1 MEEKKISRRSFIQG
15 MALGTVAGYFAS
27 AGLSSTVFK
36 KALLPKEKLNQV
48 DIGEIKSLKLKVV
61 SETSWFDNKVFLKD
75 VKDAG
80 GLLVNQYT
88 IPWSIEG
95 VKAGYQG
102 SNLGGY
108 STYIEAT
115 PMDGKVIK
123 IQLDTGWNPEWMEKR
138 FREEGI
144 AEKLGKK
151 EIDFMV
157 LSHEHI
163 DHFFGI
169 EATTKFYP
177 DIPIYIPK
185 GFYQEGYDLLKGK
198 SFPKAHVKNNYPHK
212 GKVTVLDSKKVNIL
226 YPGIALMTFDVP
238 IILRVFGEQAF
249 IFNVKDKGLVLVTGC
264 CHMGIISYMEAVRK
278 KIKGSEKIYAI
289 QGGLH
294 ISPFEDWDPQY
305 DDLILAF
312 NKYGVQKIG
321 ANHCTGY
328 ITAEKMIKAG
338 LPVVKGTARNMTKRD
353 IYLGN
358 GDELA
363 IA

>member
-15 MALGTVAGYFAS
+15 MALGTVAGYFAT
-27 AGLSSTVFK
+27 AGISSTVFK
-36 KALLPKEKLNQV
+36 KTLLPKEKLNQV
-48 DIGEIKSLKLKVV
+48 DIGEIKSLKLKVI
-61 SETSWFDNKVFLKD
+61 SETSWYDNNVWLND
-75 VKDAG
+75 VKQVG

-88 IPWSIEG
+88 IPWTTEM
-95 VKAGYQG
+95 VKSGYKG
-102 SNLGGY
+102 SNLGGF
-108 STYIEAT
+108 STLIEAELA
-115 PMDGKVIK
+115 DGTKKK
-123 IQLDTGWNPEWMEKR
+123 ILLVSGWNSDWMNKR
-138 FREEGI
+138 YNDEGVDVML
-144 AEKLGKK
+144 AKK
-151 EIDFMV
+151 EIEFLV
-157 LSHEHI
+157 QTHEHI

-169 EATTKFYP
+169 ESVTKHYP
-177 DIPIYIPK
+177 DIPIYVPK
-185 GFYQEGYDLLKGK
+185 GFYQEGFDLLKGK
-198 SFPKAHVKNNYPHK
+198 AFPKAKVKNDYPHK
-212 GKVTVLDSKKVNIL
+212 GKLTVLDSSKVNIL

-249 IFNVKDKGLVLVTGC
+249 VFNVKDKGIVLVTGC

-278 KIKGSEKIYAI
+278 KIKGGEKVYAV

-338 LPVVKGTARNMTKRD
+338 LPMVRGTARNMTKRD

-358 GDELA
+358 GDELT

>member
-1 MEEKKISRRSFIQG
+1 MEEKKISRRSLLQG
-15 MALGTVAGYFAS
+15 MALGTVAGYFGT

-48 DIGEIKSLKLKVV
+48 DIGVIKSVKLKVI
-61 SETSWFDNKVFLKD
+61 SETSWYDNNVFLND
-75 VKDAG
+75 VKLAG

-88 IPWSIEG
+88 IPWTTEM
-95 VKAGYQG
+95 VKSGYKG
-102 SNLGGY
+102 SNLGGF
-108 STYIEAT
+108 STLIEAEF
-115 PMDGKVIK
+115 MDGMKKK
-123 IQLDTGWNPEWMEKR
+123 ILLDSGWSSDWMDRRYK
-138 FREEGI
+138 EEGVD
-144 AEKLGKK
+144 AMLAKK
-151 EIDFMV
+151 EIEFLV
-157 LSHEHI
+157 QSHEHM
-163 DHFFGI
+163 DHFFGF
-169 EATTKFYP
+169 EAVMKYCP
-177 DIPIYIPK
+177 DIPIYVPK
-185 GFYQEGYDLLKGK
+185 GFYQEGFDLMKGK
-198 SFPKAHVKNNYPHK
+198 AFPKAKVKNDYPHK
-212 GKVTVLDSKKVNIL
+212 GKVTVLDSSKVNVI

-249 IFNVKDKGLVLVTGC
+249 VFNVKDKGLVLVTGC
-264 CHMGIISYMEAVRK
+264 CHMGIISYMEAVRQK
-278 KIKGSEKIYAI
+278 VKGGEKIYAV

-338 LPVVKGTARNMTKRD
+338 LPMVRGTARNMSKRD

-358 GDELA
+358 GDELV

>member
-1 MEEKKISRRSFIQG
+1 MEEKNVSRRSFVKG

-36 KALLPKEKLNQV
+36 KALLPKETLNQV
-48 DIGEIKSLKLKVV
+48 DIGEIKGLKIKVV
-61 SETSWFDNKVFLKD
+61 SETSWYDNNVWLND
-75 VKDAG
+75 VKKVG
-80 GLLVNQYT
+80 GLLVNQYE
-88 IPWSIEG
+88 IPWTVEG
-95 VKAGYQG
+95 VKSGYQG
-102 SNLGGY
+102 SNLGGFA
-108 STYIEAT
+108 TYIEAT
-115 PMDGKVIK
+115 LMDGKVVK
-123 IQLDTGWNPEWMEKR
+123 ILLDTGWNSAWMEKR
-138 FREEGI
+138 FREEGV
-144 AEKLGKK
+144 AEKLAKK

-157 LSHEHI
+157 QTHEHI

-177 DIPIYIPK
+177 DIPIYVPK
-185 GFYQEGYDLLKGK
+185 GFYQEGFDLLKGK
-198 SFPKAHVKNNYPHK
+198 SFPKGNVKNGYPHK
-212 GKVTVLDSKKVNIL
+212 GKVTVLDSSKVNVL

-238 IILRVFGEQAF
+238 IILRVFGEQSF
-249 IFNVKDKGLVLVTGC
+249 VFNVKDKGLVLVTGC
-264 CHMGIISYMEAVRK
+264 CHQGVISYMEAVRK
-278 KIKGSEKIYAI
+278 KIKGGEKFYAV

-305 DDLILAF
+305 DDLIMAF

-338 LPVVKGTARNMTKRD
+338 LPMVRGTARYMTKRD

-358 GDELA
+358 GDELL

>member
-1 MEEKKISRRSFIQG
+1 
-15 MALGTVAGYFAS
+15 MAVGTLAGYLGA

-36 KALLPKEKLNQV
+36 KQLLPEEKINQV
-48 DIGEIKSLKLKVV
+48 DIGEIKSLKIKVV
-61 SETSWFDNKVFLKD
+61 SETSWYDNNVFLND
-75 VKDAG
+75 VKGAG

-88 IPWSIEG
+88 IPWTREG

-102 SNLGGY
+102 SNLGGF

-115 PMDGKVIK
+115 LMDGKVMK
-123 IQLDTGWNPEWMEKR
+123 IHMDTGWNPAWMEKR
-138 FREEGI
+138 FREEGV
-144 AEKLGKK
+144 AEKLAKK

-157 LSHEHI
+157 QTHEHI
-163 DHFFGI
+163 DHFFGL
-169 EATTKFYP
+169 EATLKFNP
-177 DIPIYIPK
+177 DIPIYVPK
-185 GFYQEGYDLLKGK
+185 GFYQEGFDFLKGK
-198 SFPKAHVKNNYPHK
+198 SFPVAGAINNIAHR
-212 GKVTVLDSKKVNIL
+212 GKLTVLDSSKVNVL

-249 IFNVKDKGLVLVTGC
+249 VFNVKDKGLVLVTGC
-264 CHMGIISYMEAVRK
+264 CHQGIISYMEAVRK
-278 KIKGSEKIYAI
+278 KVKGGEKIYAV

-321 ANHCTGY
+321 CNHCTGF
-328 ITAEKMIKAG
+328 ITAEKMHKAG
-338 LPVVKGTARNMTKRD
+338 LPIVKGTARHMTKRD

-358 GDELA
+358 GDELV

>member
-1 MEEKKISRRSFIQG
+1 MEKDFTRRTFIKG
-15 MALGTVAGYFAS
+15 MAVGTMAGYLGA

-36 KALLPKEKLNQV
+36 NQLLPQEKFNQV
-48 DIGEIKSLKLKVV
+48 DIGEIKALKIKVV
-61 SETSWFDNKVFLKD
+61 SETSWYDNNVFLND
-75 VKDAG
+75 VKGAG

-88 IPWSIEG
+88 IPWSREG

-102 SNLGGY
+102 SNLGGF

-115 PMDGKVIK
+115 LMDGKVMK
-123 IQLDTGWNPEWMEKR
+123 IHMDTGWNPAWMEKR

-144 AEKLGKK
+144 AEKLAKK

-157 LSHEHI
+157 QTHEHI
-163 DHFFGI
+163 DHFFGL
-169 EATTKFYP
+169 EATLKFYP
-177 DIPIYIPK
+177 DIPLYVNK
-185 GFYQEGYDLLKGK
+185 GFYQEGFDFLKGK
-198 SFPKAHVKNNYPHK
+198 SFPVAGAINNIPHR
-212 GKVTVLDSKKVNIL
+212 GKVTVLDSSKVNIL

-249 IFNVKDKGLVLVTGC
+249 VFNVKDKGLVLVTGC
-264 CHMGIISYMEAVRK
+264 CHQGIISYMEEVRK
-278 KIKGSEKIYAI
+278 KVKGGEKIYAV

-305 DDLILAF
+305 DDLIMAF

-321 ANHCTGY
+321 CNHCTGF

-338 LPVVKGTARNMTKRD
+338 LPIVKGTARNMTKRD

-358 GDELA
+358 GDELM

>member
-1 MEEKKISRRSFIQG
+1 MEKEFSRRSFIKG
-15 MALGTVAGYFAS
+15 MALGTLTGYFA
-27 AGLSSTVFK
+27 AAALSSTVFK
-36 KALLPKEKLNQV
+36 NQLLPKEKLDLT
-48 DIGEIKSLKLKVV
+48 DIGQIKGLKLKVI
-61 SETSWFDNKVFLKD
+61 SETSWYDNNVFLND
-75 VKDAG
+75 VKGAG
-80 GLLVNQYT
+80 GLLVNQYE
-88 IPWSIEG
+88 IPWTCVG
-95 VKAGYQG
+95 VGAGYMG
-102 SNLGGY
+102 SNLGGFA
-108 STYIEAT
+108 TYIEAELL
-115 PMDGKVIK
+115 DGHVIK
-123 IQLDTGWNPEWMEKR
+123 ILLDTGWNPAWMEKR

-144 AEKLGKK
+144 AEKLAKK

-157 LSHEHI
+157 SSHEHI

-169 EATTKFYP
+169 EATTKLYP
-177 DIPIYIPK
+177 DIPMYVPK
-185 GFYQEGYDLLKGK
+185 GFYPEGFDLLKGK
-198 SFPKAHVKNNYPHK
+198 SFPKARVKNDYPHK
-212 GKVTVLDSKKVNIL
+212 GKVTVLDSKKVNVL

-264 CHMGIISYMEAVRK
+264 CHMGIISYLEAVRK
-278 KIKGSEKIYAI
+278 KILGGEKVYAV

-321 ANHCTGY
+321 CNHCTGY

-338 LPVVKGTARNMTKRD
+338 LPIVKGTARHMSKRD

-358 GDELA
+358 GDELK